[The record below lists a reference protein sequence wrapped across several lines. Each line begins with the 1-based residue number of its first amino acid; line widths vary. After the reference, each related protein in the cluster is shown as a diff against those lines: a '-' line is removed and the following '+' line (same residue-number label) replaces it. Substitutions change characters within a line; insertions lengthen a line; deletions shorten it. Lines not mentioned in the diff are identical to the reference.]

1 MTSFQNVL
9 PPTTRRYKY
18 EGYDQCL
25 RVLDQEV
32 ERVEREEDTHEDAYN
47 PYSILEIDEPSFLE
61 YFVNSEESL
70 LRNSWEVY
78 DHVSQSVLLKA
89 CSLAHAATIGAF
101 NTIFSAWA
109 DTSRDY
115 IVSRYGASVRGKT
128 LTKRSEF
135 SWMPLGMSNI
145 RSGWPTFVSEVAW
158 SETSTKLQEDMKFW
172 LDDPE
177 GSVNAAISITMSEE
191 KILVESWARR
201 HNSPPSPNQSIELVR
216 NPGAGCPRV
225 SGHLEIEFSDVVL
238 RDKKDG
244 EANFVMTPADMNE
257 LARHMW

>member
-1 MTSFQNVL
+1 MASFHNVL

-25 RVLDQEV
+25 RVLDQEAERV
-32 ERVEREEDTHEDAYN
+32 ERVEDTHEAYN
-47 PYSILEIDEPSFLE
+47 PYSIMEIDEPSFLE
-61 YFVNSEESL
+61 CFVKEESPL
-70 LRNSWEVY
+70 SKSWEVY
-78 DHVSQSVLLKA
+78 DHVSQSALLKEY
-89 CSLAHAATIGAF
+89 SFAHAVIVGAF
-101 NTIFSAWA
+101 HRIFSAWA

-115 IVSRYGASVRGKT
+115 IVSGYGATVRGKT
-128 LTKRSEF
+128 LTKRPEYT
-135 SWMPLGMSNI
+135 WMPLGMLDI
-145 RSGWPTFVSEVAW
+145 RSEWPTFVSEVVW
-158 SETSTKLQEDMKFW
+158 LETSTKLQEDMKFW

-177 GSVNAAISITMSEE
+177 GSVNAAISITVSEE

-201 HNSPPSPNQSIELVR
+201 HNSPPSPNQSIEIVR
-216 NPGAGCPRV
+216 NPSAGCPRV

-244 EANFVMTPADMNE
+244 ESNFVMTPADMNE